1 MDPLTRIQQEAEL
14 RRLTRA
20 KVIHRQSV
28 PSISAAIVNVYRDS
42 VKRTKKLGGIGEV
55 WAVIV
60 PAHLVEHCSLEGFV
74 RGTLSVVVDS
84 SPHLYQLNQLLLAGL
99 RNQLITACRGCGLKK
114 ITLKA
119 GSGDSRETR
128 ADRRMDFD

>member
-1 MDPLTRIQQEAEL
+1 MEALTRIEQEAEL

-20 KVIHRQSV
+20 KLIHRHSV
-28 PSISAAIVNVYRDS
+28 PSISSEIVNVYRQS
-42 VKRTKKLGGIGEV
+42 VKRIKKLGGIGEV
-55 WAVIV
+55 WVAIV
-60 PAHLVEHCSLEGFV
+60 PPHLVEHCSLEGFV
-74 RGTLSVVVDS
+74 RGSLTVVVDS

-99 RNQLITACRGCGLKK
+99 RNQLITACRACGLKK

-119 GSGDSRETR
+119 GSGDSRQTQ

>member
-1 MDPLTRIQQEAEL
+1 MDALTRIQQEAEL

-20 KVIHRQSV
+20 KAIHRHPV
-28 PSISAAIVNVYRDS
+28 PSISADIVNVYQQS

-55 WAVIV
+55 WAAVV
-60 PAHLVEHCSLEGFV
+60 PPHLVEHCSLEGFV
-74 RGTLSVVVDS
+74 RGTLTVVVDS

-114 ITLKA
+114 IALKA
-119 GSGDSRETR
+119 GTGDSREKP

>member
-1 MDPLTRIQQEAEL
+1 MDPLTRIEQEAEL

-20 KVIHRQSV
+20 KLIHRHSA
-28 PSISAAIVNVYRDS
+28 PSISLDIVNVYRQS
-42 VKRTKKLGGIGEV
+42 VKRTKKLGGIG
-55 WAVIV
+55 
-60 PAHLVEHCSLEGFV
+60 
-74 RGTLSVVVDS
+74 
-84 SPHLYQLNQLLLAGL
+84 HLYQLNQLLLAGL

-119 GSGDSRETR
+119 GSGDSRESR

>member
-1 MDPLTRIQQEAEL
+1 MEALTRIEQEAEL

-20 KVIHRQSV
+20 KLIHRHSV
-28 PSISAAIVNVYRDS
+28 PSISSEIVNVYRQS

-55 WAVIV
+55 WVAIV

-119 GSGDSRETR
+119 GSGDSGEAR